1 MSLVVDIHAHYRHP
15 DQDRAVPAS
24 WVSPER
30 AADQIRHAAEMSSI
44 EAIIEVAD
52 AASVDVRVLSL
63 PAASRFADYDT
74 VQPAAKDVAATN
86 DYLAEAVRRYPSRI
100 KGLATIDA
108 FAGAAAAE
116 EVRRSVEDLGLH
128 GIVVDSAR
136 ADVFLG
142 HDSTLPALEAAAD
155 LGAPVFVHPAGISL
169 TPALIEQAGQLGSSY
184 GRGLANGT
192 ALLAL
197 VHRNILNRFTDLTV
211 VFTTLG
217 IGALGIAGTWRRKEW
232 IDSGRVLFD
241 TMGFDADN
249 VAHLVRTLGVENVIL
264 GSDWPHQVDA
274 TPERVA
280 VALTDVGL
288 SSAEQ
293 ELVRS
298 GNALRI
304 LRGASERAIVG

>member
-15 DQDRAVPAS
+15 DQAPVRPAS
-24 WVSPER
+24 WASPQR
-30 AADQIRHAAEMSSI
+30 QADQVRHAEEMSSI
-44 EAIIEVAD
+44 PRLLEVAD
-52 AASVDVRVLSL
+52 AAEVDVRVLSL
-63 PAASRFADYDT
+63 PPANRWEDIDDVA
-74 VQPAAKDVAATN
+74 PAAGDVAATN
-86 DYLAEAVRRYPSRI
+86 DYLADAQREHPERI

-108 FAGAAAAE
+108 FAGDSAAE
-116 EVRRSVEDLGLH
+116 EVRRAVEELGLP

-136 ADVFLG
+136 RDVFLG
-142 HDSTLPALEAAAD
+142 HESTEPTLAEAAR
-155 LGAPVFVHPAGISL
+155 LRVPVFVHPAGISL

-192 ALLAL
+192 ALLSL
-197 VHRNILNRFTDLTV
+197 VHRDLLTTYPDLTV

-232 IDSGRVLFD
+232 IESGQVLFD

-249 VAHLVRTLGVENVIL
+249 VAHLVRTLGARNVLL

-274 TPERVA
+274 TPERVTA
-280 VALTDVGL
+280 ALTGAGL
-288 SSAEQ
+288 SDAEQ
-293 ELVRS
+293 DLVRS

-304 LRGASERAIVG
+304 LGSAAA

>member
-1 MSLVVDIHAHYRHP
+1 MTVVDIHAHYRHP
-15 DQDRAVPAS
+15 DQEPVTPPA

-30 AADQIRHAAEMSSI
+30 AADQLRHAQEMSSF
-44 EAIIEVAD
+44 AALIEVAD
-52 AASVDVRVLSL
+52 AHSVDTRVLSL
-63 PAASRFADYDT
+63 PAASRFGDYDQ
-74 VQPAAKDVAATN
+74 VPPPAKEVAATN
-86 DYLAEAVRRYPSRI
+86 DYLAEGVRAYPGRI

-108 FAGAAAAE
+108 FAGEEAAE
-116 EVRRSVEDLGLH
+116 EVHRSIAELGLH

-136 ADVFLG
+136 NDVFLG
-142 HDSTLPALEAAAD
+142 HDATLPALEAAAG

-197 VHRNILNRFTDLTV
+197 LHRGVLDRFADLTV

-232 IDSGRVLFD
+232 IADGRVLFD

-249 VAHLVRTLGVENVIL
+249 VAHLVRTIGPDNVLL

-280 VALTDVGL
+280 QALDGAGL
-288 SSAEQ
+288 SPADQ

-304 LRGASERAIVG
+304 LAPGSP